1 MKIIAGIVVVIL
13 IALGATL
20 FFASG
25 SENTVRAQ
33 VPDLALMQHGGEEVV
48 LAEIEGFAVLNS
60 WATWCPFCVQ
70 EVPDFVELQKEF
82 EGVSV
87 VLINRSEDA
96 SKAEAFLEGRG
107 VNLSDLIFL
116 EDPKDSFYKGIGGF
130 SMPETLFVKD
140 GEVIF
145 HKRGFMN
152 LSEMRDLTTSLING
166 TL

>member
-20 FFASG
+20 FFVG
-25 SENTVRAQ
+25 DKGGQENVQ
-33 VPDLALMQHGGEEVV
+33 VPNLQLEESGGDKVILNEV
-48 LAEIEGFAVLNS
+48 EGFAVINT

-82 EGVSV
+82 ENVSV
-87 VLINRSEDA
+87 ILINRGEDS
-96 SKAEAFLEGRG
+96 SKAKNFLEARG
-107 VNLSDLIFL
+107 VNFSDLTFL

-140 GEVIF
+140 GEIIF

-152 LSEMRDLTTSLING
+152 LSEMKDLTNQLING